1 MDWNAT
7 TGIRADC
14 GYWKH
19 CDLCSVLELWTLW
32 ETSGLASDLCA
43 FIIII
48 ITIII
53 LIVGI

>member
-19 CDLCSVLELWTLW
+19 CDLRSVLGLWTLW
-32 ETSGLASDLCA
+32 ETSGLAFDLCA
-43 FIIII
+43 FINFFF
-48 ITIII
+48 
-53 LIVGI
+53 LIVDF

>member
-48 ITIII
+48 IIIII